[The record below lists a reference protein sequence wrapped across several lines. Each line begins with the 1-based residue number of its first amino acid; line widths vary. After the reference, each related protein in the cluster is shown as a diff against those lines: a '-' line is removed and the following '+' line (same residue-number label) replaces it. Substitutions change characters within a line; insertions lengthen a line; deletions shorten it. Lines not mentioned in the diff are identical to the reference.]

1 MTAAEKEYGGALYA
15 LAAEEH
21 CEDAVLEGLTL
32 AADAFR
38 ETPGYLKL
46 VQNPAVP
53 REERLAMLDE
63 AFGAGVHVY
72 VLNFLKILCGKSAF
86 FKYPV
91 LYLFHNSQK
100 MHTARMAVPIS
111 VLQKDLWL
119 PYILLV
125 PAASQLQCIKLRPK
139 FPLGRALLSH
149 SHLCHLSH
157 LFFNPIVIA
166 KKPQPTWFII
176 PISAAAFLH
185 PWALLNN
192 HQSRNVTALH
202 GVL

>member
-72 VLNFLKILCGKSAF
+72 VLNFLKILCGKSA
-86 FKYPV
+86 
-91 LYLFHNSQK
+91 LGML
-100 MHTARMAVPIS
+100 R
-111 VLQKDLWL
+111 
-119 PYILLV
+119 
-125 PAASQLQCIKLRPK
+125 AACRSIRRCCMR
-139 FPLGRALLSH
+139 R
-149 SHLCHLSH
+149 
-157 LFFNPIVIA
+157 
-166 KKPQPTWFII
+166 
-176 PISAAAFLH
+176 AAFC
-185 PWALLNN
+185 PC
-192 HQSRNVTALH
+192 RP
-202 GVL
+202 

>member
-72 VLNFLKILCGKSAF
+72 ACRSIRRCC
-86 FKYPV
+86 
-91 LYLFHNSQK
+91 
-100 MHTARMAVPIS
+100 MR
-111 VLQKDLWL
+111 
-119 PYILLV
+119 
-125 PAASQLQCIKLRPK
+125 R
-139 FPLGRALLSH
+139 
-149 SHLCHLSH
+149 
-157 LFFNPIVIA
+157 
-166 KKPQPTWFII
+166 
-176 PISAAAFLH
+176 AAFC
-185 PWALLNN
+185 PC
-192 HQSRNVTALH
+192 RP
-202 GVL
+202 

>member
-72 VLNFLKILCGKSAF
+72 VLNFLKILCGKSALGMAAAACRSIRRCCMRRAAF
-86 FKYPV
+86 CPMQAV
-91 LYLFHNSQK
+91 S
-100 MHTARMAVPIS
+100 AVPLDEAQRRALCDSLAQKTGRTILLETAVDPS
-111 VLQKDLWL
+111 VLGG
-119 PYILLV
+119 V
-125 PAASQLQCIKLRPK
+125 KLRYEG
-139 FPLGRALLSH
+139 LELDGTAAGRLAALRRALTQ
-149 SHLCHLSH
+149 
-157 LFFNPIVIA
+157 A
-166 KKPQPTWFII
+166 
-176 PISAAAFLH
+176 
-185 PWALLNN
+185 
-192 HQSRNVTALH
+192 
-202 GVL
+202 

>member
-72 VLNFLKILCGKSAF
+72 VLNFLKILCGKSALGMAAARGIL
-86 FKYPV
+86 PV
-91 LYLFHNSQK
+91 QAVS
-100 MHTARMAVPIS
+100 AVPLDEAQRRALCDSLAQKTGRTILLETAVDPS
-111 VLQKDLWL
+111 VLGG
-119 PYILLV
+119 V
-125 PAASQLQCIKLRPK
+125 KLRYEG
-139 FPLGRALLSH
+139 LELDGTAAGRLAALRRALTQ
-149 SHLCHLSH
+149 
-157 LFFNPIVIA
+157 A
-166 KKPQPTWFII
+166 
-176 PISAAAFLH
+176 
-185 PWALLNN
+185 
-192 HQSRNVTALH
+192 
-202 GVL
+202 

>member
-63 AFGAGVHVY
+63 AFGAGVR
-72 VLNFLKILCGKSAF
+72 LCAEF
-86 FKYPV
+86 FEDTVREIRTRYGCG
-91 LYLFHNSQK
+91 
-100 MHTARMAVPIS
+100 
-111 VLQKDLWL
+111 L
-119 PYILLV
+119 P
-125 PAASQLQCIKLRPK
+125 A
-139 FPLGRALLSH
+139 
-149 SHLCHLSH
+149 
-157 LFFNPIVIA
+157 
-166 KKPQPTWFII
+166 
-176 PISAAAFLH
+176 
-185 PWALLNN
+185 
-192 HQSRNVTALH
+192 
-202 GVL
+202 GV

>member
-72 VLNFLKILCGKSAF
+72 VLNFLKILCGKSALGMAADHPAGDRCG
-86 FKYPV
+86 PV
-91 LYLFHNSQK
+91 RAGRRK
-100 MHTARMAVPIS
+100 AAVRGAGAGRHGRR
-111 VLQKDLWL
+111 
-119 PYILLV
+119 
-125 PAASQLQCIKLRPK
+125 AA
-139 FPLGRALLSH
+139 GRAAARADAGVTPA
-149 SHLCHLSH
+149 HLYVGKLVRLCS
-157 LFFNPIVIA
+157 
-166 KKPQPTWFII
+166 
-176 PISAAAFLH
+176 
-185 PWALLNN
+185 
-192 HQSRNVTALH
+192 
-202 GVL
+202 

>member
-46 VQNPAVP
+46 VQNPAVA

-72 VLNFLKILCGKSAF
+72 VLNFLKILCGKSALGMAAGCLQEY
-86 FKYPV
+86 KALLYEARGILPV
-91 LYLFHNSQK
+91 QAVS
-100 MHTARMAVPIS
+100 AVPLDEAQRRALCDSLAQKTGRTILLETAVDPS
-111 VLQKDLWL
+111 VLGG
-119 PYILLV
+119 V
-125 PAASQLQCIKLRPK
+125 KLRYEG
-139 FPLGRALLSH
+139 LELDGTAAGRLAALRRALTQ
-149 SHLCHLSH
+149 
-157 LFFNPIVIA
+157 A
-166 KKPQPTWFII
+166 
-176 PISAAAFLH
+176 
-185 PWALLNN
+185 
-192 HQSRNVTALH
+192 
-202 GVL
+202 

>member
-72 VLNFLKILCGKSAF
+72 VLNFLKTVREIRTRHGCG
-86 FKYPV
+86 
-91 LYLFHNSQK
+91 
-100 MHTARMAVPIS
+100 
-111 VLQKDLWL
+111 L
-119 PYILLV
+119 P
-125 PAASQLQCIKLRPK
+125 A
-139 FPLGRALLSH
+139 
-149 SHLCHLSH
+149 
-157 LFFNPIVIA
+157 
-166 KKPQPTWFII
+166 
-176 PISAAAFLH
+176 
-185 PWALLNN
+185 
-192 HQSRNVTALH
+192 
-202 GVL
+202 GV

>member
-72 VLNFLKILCGKSAF
+72 VLNFLKMAAGCLQEYKALLYEARGIL
-86 FKYPV
+86 PV
-91 LYLFHNSQK
+91 QAVS
-100 MHTARMAVPIS
+100 AVPLDEAQRRALCDSLAQKTGRTILLETAVDPS
-111 VLQKDLWL
+111 VLGG
-119 PYILLV
+119 V
-125 PAASQLQCIKLRPK
+125 KLRYEG
-139 FPLGRALLSH
+139 LELDGTAAGRLAALRRALTQ
-149 SHLCHLSH
+149 
-157 LFFNPIVIA
+157 A
-166 KKPQPTWFII
+166 
-176 PISAAAFLH
+176 
-185 PWALLNN
+185 
-192 HQSRNVTALH
+192 
-202 GVL
+202 

>member
-72 VLNFLKILCGKSAF
+72 VLNFLKILCGKSALGMAAGCLQEY
-86 FKYPV
+86 KALLYEARGILPV
-91 LYLFHNSQK
+91 QAVS
-100 MHTARMAVPIS
+100 AVP
-111 VLQKDLWL
+111 LDEAQ
-119 PYILLV
+119 
-125 PAASQLQCIKLRPK
+125 R
-139 FPLGRALLSH
+139 RALCDSLAQKTGRTI
-149 SHLCHLSH
+149 LWRPLWTRPC
-157 LFFNPIVIA
+157 
-166 KKPQPTWFII
+166 W
-176 PISAAAFLH
+176 AA
-185 PWALLNN
+185 
-192 HQSRNVTALH
+192 
-202 GVL
+202 

>member
-72 VLNFLKILCGKSAF
+72 VLNFLKILCGKSALGMAAGCLQEY
-86 FKYPV
+86 KALLYEARGILPV
-91 LYLFHNSQK
+91 QAVS
-100 MHTARMAVPIS
+100 AVPLDEAQRRALCDS
-111 VLQKDLWL
+111 LAQKDRQDH
-119 PYILLV
+119 
-125 PAASQLQCIKLRPK
+125 PAGDRCGPVRAGRRKAAVRGAGAGRHGRRAA
-139 FPLGRALLSH
+139 GRAAARADAGVTPA
-149 SHLCHLSH
+149 HLYVGKLVRLCS
-157 LFFNPIVIA
+157 
-166 KKPQPTWFII
+166 
-176 PISAAAFLH
+176 
-185 PWALLNN
+185 
-192 HQSRNVTALH
+192 
-202 GVL
+202 

>member
-63 AFGAGVHVY
+63 AGSTPTSF
-72 VLNFLKILCGKSAF
+72 NR
-86 FKYPV
+86 
-91 LYLFHNSQK
+91 
-100 MHTARMAVPIS
+100 TAR
-111 VLQKDLWL
+111 
-119 PYILLV
+119 
-125 PAASQLQCIKLRPK
+125 
-139 FPLGRALLSH
+139 
-149 SHLCHLSH
+149 
-157 LFFNPIVIA
+157 
-166 KKPQPTWFII
+166 
-176 PISAAAFLH
+176 
-185 PWALLNN
+185 
-192 HQSRNVTALH
+192 QSR
-202 GVL
+202 

>member
-38 ETPGYLKL
+38 EMPGYLKL

-72 VLNFLKILCGKSAF
+72 VLNFLKILCGKSALGMAAGCLQEY
-86 FKYPV
+86 KARGILPV
-91 LYLFHNSQK
+91 QAVS
-100 MHTARMAVPIS
+100 AVPLDEAQRRALCDSLAQKTGRTILLETAVDPS
-111 VLQKDLWL
+111 VLGG
-119 PYILLV
+119 V
-125 PAASQLQCIKLRPK
+125 KLRYEG
-139 FPLGRALLSH
+139 LELDGTAAGRLAALRRALTQ
-149 SHLCHLSH
+149 
-157 LFFNPIVIA
+157 A
-166 KKPQPTWFII
+166 
-176 PISAAAFLH
+176 
-185 PWALLNN
+185 
-192 HQSRNVTALH
+192 
-202 GVL
+202 

>member
-72 VLNFLKILCGKSAF
+72 VLNFLKILCGKSALGMAAGCLQEY
-86 FKYPV
+86 KALV
-91 LYLFHNSQK
+91 QRGIAREGRQK
-100 MHTARMAVPIS
+100 WLRREDAHHEAQRRALCDSLAQKTGRTILLETAVDPS
-111 VLQKDLWL
+111 VLGG
-119 PYILLV
+119 V
-125 PAASQLQCIKLRPK
+125 KLRYEG
-139 FPLGRALLSH
+139 LELDGTAAGRLAALRRALTQ
-149 SHLCHLSH
+149 
-157 LFFNPIVIA
+157 A
-166 KKPQPTWFII
+166 
-176 PISAAAFLH
+176 
-185 PWALLNN
+185 
-192 HQSRNVTALH
+192 
-202 GVL
+202 

>member
-72 VLNFLKILCGKSAF
+72 VLNFLKILCGKSALGMAAGCLQEY
-86 FKYPV
+86 KALLYEARGSLPV
-91 LYLFHNSQK
+91 Q
-100 MHTARMAVPIS
+100 AVRAVPLDVAVRRS
-111 VLQKDLWL
+111 
-119 PYILLV
+119 
-125 PAASQLQCIKLRPK
+125 
-139 FPLGRALLSH
+139 
-149 SHLCHLSH
+149 
-157 LFFNPIVIA
+157 LFESLA
-166 KKPQPTWFII
+166 
-176 PISAAAFLH
+176 H
-185 PWALLNN
+185 
-192 HQSRNVTALH
+192 
-202 GVL
+202 